1 MLKRK
6 ALRNIIITS
15 ISSLI
20 IIVICII
27 PNTNNIYLNPKVD
40 VSYVTNQETRNVY
53 LLNSNNM
60 LVRTNILVLSN
71 DISESIKKIIDTLKI
86 DNNRIDSL
94 RGLIPHNTKLLDY
107 NVENKIVTLNFSKEL
122 LNSKDN
128 NKMIEAIVYSLI
140 DIDGI
145 EKVIVKVE
153 GNIYDKDYPL
163 YDRNFG
169 INKVYNMNT
178 LNDTKKVIVFYTTN
192 LDNNKYYVPVTNY
205 INDNKESINI
215 IIDNLKGTFLYD
227 NSLDSLVSN
236 NIELLDY
243 NINNEIM
250 TLNFNN
256 NLLDNSRLLEEVTYP
271 ISESVFYNYDVRKI
285 IYKVSDKE
293 VFIEDRK

>member
-71 DISESIKKIIDTLKI
+71 DISESIEKIIDTLKI